1 MVMANNIREFL
12 ALLAIG
18 YDELGF
24 DDLEQPPGDPK
35 SAERLRE
42 WLLAAYGI
50 SAPAT
55 GAEIVRTAQLRH
67 PDFEKWAVAAQST
80 RE

>member
-24 DDLEQPPGDPK
+24 DDLEQPPEDPK

-42 WLLAAYGI
+42 WLLATYGI

-55 GAEIVRTAQLRH
+55 GAEIVRRAQSRH
-67 PDFEKWAVAAQST
+67 PDFEKWVVAAQST